1 MKEASEFIPIVND
14 ILKYEGFETQLPDSI
29 VLMKIQGAIGKINR
43 CRRFT
48 PHDNVYYDI
57 KYEDKIVPLTVAAI
71 MKMGAEGEVTHSE
84 NNVNRQYGSD
94 DDYPKSMLLDIVPL
108 VK

>member
-1 MKEASEFIPIVND
+1 MKTASEFIPIVKD
-14 ILKYEGFETQLPDSI
+14 ILKYEGFEQELPDNI
-29 VLMKIQGAIGKINR
+29 LELKIQGAIGRINR

-48 PHDNVYYDI
+48 PTDTIYYDV

-71 MKMGAEGEVTHSE
+71 MKMGAEGEITHSE